1 MQCCTAIRLNYE
13 PKATPSLFSPDQ
25 TLTMNNRALWPTVL
39 VASLGYFV
47 DIFDLQLFNIVSQA
61 SLKGI
66 GITDA
71 AQLAEYDYTLFL
83 WQMSG
88 MLIGGLVWG
97 ILGDIKGRRKI
108 LMGSIL
114 IYSLANIA
122 NAFVTDIHWYA
133 IVRLIAGI
141 GLAGELGAAITLVNE
156 ILKKESRGYGT
167 MVIVTMGALGAVAAV
182 YINKMNLAM
191 FGFAQWQVMYIIGGL
206 LGLLLLTLRAG
217 THESHMFD
225 DVKNKQVSKGNFFML
240 FASRKRAVRYLA
252 CIALGLP
259 VWFCV
264 GVLVKFSAKFAAL
277 GGVTDGTF
285 EVGQAIVFTYLG
297 LSAGDLMSSYL
308 SQLFKSR
315 KRIVI
320 AYLITCVAVIL
331 VFLLGRG
338 YSVSFYYFL
347 CFMIGAA
354 TGYWALFVTIASETF
369 GTNIRATVTTTVP
382 NFVRGATVPIVL
394 SFKAISPG
402 MGEMNAALV
411 VGGLCMLLSI
421 LALFVLPETFGR
433 DLHFVEEEN
442 AH

>member
-1 MQCCTAIRLNYE
+1 
-13 PKATPSLFSPDQ
+13 
-25 TLTMNNRALWPTVL
+25 MNNRAIWPTVL

-66 GITDA
+66 GITDPTL
-71 AQLAEYDYTLFL
+71 LAEYDYTLFL
-83 WQMSG
+83 WQMTG

-97 ILGDIKGRRKI
+97 ILGDIKGRRNI

-122 NAFVTDIHWYA
+122 NAFVVDIQWYS
-133 IVRLIAGI
+133 IIRLIAGI

-156 ILKKESRGYGT
+156 ILTKENRGYGT

-182 YINKMNLAM
+182 YINKLELSM
-191 FGFAQWQVMYIIGGL
+191 FGLAQWQIMYIIGGL

-225 DVKNKQVSKGNFFML
+225 DVKQQDVSKGNFFML
-240 FASRKRAVRYLA
+240 FANKKRAMRYLA
-252 CIALGLP
+252 CIAMGLP

-264 GVLVKFSAKFAAL
+264 GVLTKFSAKFAEL
-277 GGVTDGTF
+277 GGATGGTF

-297 LSAGDLMSSYL
+297 LSVGDLVSSYL
-308 SQLFKSR
+308 SQVLKSR
-315 KRIVI
+315 KRVVLSYLLVCI
-320 AYLITCVAVIL
+320 AIIL
-331 VFLLGRG
+331 LFLLGKG
-338 YSVSFYYFL
+338 FSVSFYYFL
-347 CFMIGAA
+347 CFLIGAG

-394 SFKAISPG
+394 SFKSLSSSI
-402 MGEMNAALV
+402 GEVNAALI
-411 VGGLCMLLSI
+411 VGGVCLMLSLLS
-421 LALFVLPETFGR
+421 LLVLPETFGR
-433 DLHFVEEEN
+433 DLRFVEEEN
-442 AH
+442 KI

>member
-1 MQCCTAIRLNYE
+1 MPHAWVIFAVEN
-13 PKATPSLFSPDQ
+13 F
-25 TLTMNNRALWPTVL
+25 TMNQRTIWPTVL

-61 SLKGI
+61 SLRGI
-66 GITDA
+66 GVTDP

-97 ILGDIKGRRKI
+97 ILGDRKGRRKI

-133 IVRLIAGI
+133 AVRLIAGI

-182 YINKMNLAM
+182 YINKLELSM
-191 FGFAQWQVMYIIGGL
+191 FGLAQWQIMYIIGGM

-217 THESHMFD
+217 THESEMFD
-225 DVKNKQVSKGNFFML
+225 DLKQQQVSKGNFFML
-240 FASRKRAVRYLA
+240 FANRKRAVRYLA
-252 CIALGLP
+252 CIAMGLP

-264 GVLVKFSAKFAAL
+264 GILMKFSAKFAEL
-277 GGVTDGTF
+277 GGATGGTF

-297 LSAGDLMSSYL
+297 LSAGDLVSSYL

-315 KRIVI
+315 KRIVLG
-320 AYLITCVAVIL
+320 YLVACIGIVL
-331 VFLLGRG
+331 LFLLGRG
-338 YSVSFYYFL
+338 FSVSFYYFL
-347 CFMIGAA
+347 CFLIGAG

-394 SFKAISPG
+394 SFKSLSG
-402 MGEMNAALV
+402 SMGEVNAALL
-411 VGGLCMLLSI
+411 VGGIC
-421 LALFVLPETFGR
+421 LALSFLSLLALPETFGK
-433 DLHFVEEEN
+433 DLRFLE
-442 AH
+442 AD

>member
-1 MQCCTAIRLNYE
+1 MQQAWVIFAVE
-13 PKATPSLFSPDQ
+13 IF
-25 TLTMNNRALWPTVL
+25 TMNQRTIWPTVL

-61 SLKGI
+61 SLRGI
-66 GITDA
+66 GVTDPV
-71 AQLAEYDYTLFL
+71 QLAEYDYTLFL
-83 WQMSG
+83 WQMTG

-97 ILGDIKGRRKI
+97 ILGDRKGRRKI

-133 IVRLIAGI
+133 AVRLIAGI

-182 YINKMNLAM
+182 YINKLELSM
-191 FGFAQWQVMYIIGGL
+191 FGLAQWQIMYIIGGL

-217 THESHMFD
+217 THESEMFD
-225 DVKNKQVSKGNFFML
+225 EVKQQNVSKGNFFLL
-240 FASRKRAVRYLA
+240 FANRKRAVRYLA
-252 CIALGLP
+252 CIAMGLP

-264 GVLVKFSAKFAAL
+264 GVLVKFSGKFAEL
-277 GGVTDGTF
+277 GGATGGTF

-297 LSAGDLMSSYL
+297 LSAGDLVSSYL

-315 KRIVI
+315 KRIVLS
-320 AYLITCVAVIL
+320 YLIACIGIVL
-331 VFLLGRG
+331 LFLIGRG
-338 YSVSFYYFL
+338 FSVSFYYFL
-347 CFMIGAA
+347 CFLIGAG

-369 GTNIRATVTTTVP
+369 GTNIRSTVTTTVP

-394 SFKAISPG
+394 SFKSLAGS
-402 MGEMNAALV
+402 MGEVNAALI
-411 VGGLCMLLSI
+411 VGGICLALSLLS
-421 LALFVLPETFGR
+421 LLVLPETFGK
-433 DLHFVEEEN
+433 DLRFLEGE
-442 AH
+442 

>member
-1 MQCCTAIRLNYE
+1 
-13 PKATPSLFSPDQ
+13 
-25 TLTMNNRALWPTVL
+25 MNNRALWPTVL

-66 GITDA
+66 GITDP

-83 WQMSG
+83 WQMTG

-97 ILGDIKGRRKI
+97 ILGDIKGRRNI

-122 NAFVTDIHWYA
+122 NAFVPDIHTYA

-156 ILKKESRGYGT
+156 ILKKENRGYGT

-182 YINKMNLAM
+182 YINKLDLAM
-191 FGFAQWQVMYIIGGL
+191 FGLAQWQVMYIIGGL

-225 DVKNKQVSKGNFFML
+225 DVKQQQVSKGNFFML
-240 FASRKRAVRYLA
+240 FVTRKRAVRYLA
-252 CIALGLP
+252 CIAMGLP

-264 GVLVKFSAKFAAL
+264 GVLTKFSAKFAEL
-277 GGVTDGTF
+277 GGATGGTF

-297 LSAGDLMSSYL
+297 LSAGDLVSSYL

-315 KRIVI
+315 KRIVLG
-320 AYLITCVAVIL
+320 YLIACIAIVL
-331 VFLLGRG
+331 LFLLGRG
-338 YSVSFYYFL
+338 FSVSFYYFL
-347 CFMIGAA
+347 CFLIGAG

-394 SFKAISPG
+394 SFKSLSG
-402 MGEMNAALV
+402 SMGEVNAALI
-411 VGGLCMLLSI
+411 VGGICLTLSLLSL
-421 LALFVLPETFGR
+421 LALPETFGK
-433 DLHFVEEEN
+433 DLRFLEEG
-442 AH
+442 

>member
-1 MQCCTAIRLNYE
+1 
-13 PKATPSLFSPDQ
+13 
-25 TLTMNNRALWPTVL
+25 
-39 VASLGYFV
+39 
-47 DIFDLQLFNIVSQA
+47 
-61 SLKGI
+61 
-66 GITDA
+66 
-71 AQLAEYDYTLFL
+71 
-83 WQMSG
+83 MSG

-191 FGFAQWQVMYIIGGL
+191 FGLAQWQIMYIIGGL

-217 THESHMFD
+217 THESQMFD
-225 DVKNKQVSKGNFFML
+225 EVKNKGVSKGNFFML
-240 FASRKRAVRYLA
+240 FANRKRAVRYLA

-264 GVLVKFSAKFAAL
+264 GVLVKFSGKFASL
-277 GGVTDGTF
+277 GAATGGTF

-297 LSAGDLMSSYL
+297 LSAGDMMSSYL
-308 SQLFKSR
+308 SQLFKRR
-315 KRIVI
+315 KGIVI
-320 AYLITCVAVIL
+320 AYLVSCLAVIL
-331 VFLLGRG
+331 IFLLGRG

-347 CFMIGAA
+347 CFLIGAA

-394 SFKAISPG
+394 SFKGLSG
-402 MGEMNAALV
+402 SMGEVNAALL
-411 VGGLCMLLSI
+411 VGGICMLLSF
-421 LALFVLPETFGR
+421 LAIVVLPETFGR

-442 AH
+442 VH